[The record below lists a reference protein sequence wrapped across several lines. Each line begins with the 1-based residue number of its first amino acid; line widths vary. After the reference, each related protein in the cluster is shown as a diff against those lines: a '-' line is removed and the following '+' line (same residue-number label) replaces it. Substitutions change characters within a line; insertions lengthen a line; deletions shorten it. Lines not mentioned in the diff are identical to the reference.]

1 MSEFY
6 TSDVRDLLRCQQ
18 SMAEQKPITVV
29 GAVGNEIET
38 FTGVVQAIH
47 EDHSAKRTRWLVAI
61 LDLE

>member
-18 SMAEQKPITVV
+18 SMAEQKPITVIGGV
-29 GAVGNEIET
+29 DNEIKT
-38 FTGVVQAIH
+38 FTGVVQAID
-47 EDHSAKRTRWLVAI
+47 EDHGSKRTRWLVAI

>member
-18 SMAEQKPITVV
+18 SMAEQKPIAVI
-29 GAVGNEIET
+29 GAVGNKIET

-47 EDHSAKRTRWLVAI
+47 EDHSTKSTRWLVAI
-61 LDLE
+61 LDLK